1 MIDVQLLCMSISNR
15 SSFTVHHS
23 NITISN
29 ILLTFKFHFF
39 VIIWVVQDQ
48 SLYCEYISFVIE

>member
-23 NITISN
+23 NKTISN